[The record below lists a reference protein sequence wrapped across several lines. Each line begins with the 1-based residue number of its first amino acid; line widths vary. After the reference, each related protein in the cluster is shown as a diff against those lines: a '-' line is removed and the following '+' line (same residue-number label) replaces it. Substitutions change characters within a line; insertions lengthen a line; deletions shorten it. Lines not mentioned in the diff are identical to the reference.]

1 MKKAR
6 HIFTMA
12 LVLVLLLS
20 NTVSALAVETHSNK
34 SSTEAISFV
43 YKGDIEIIITE
54 ESADNLVIL
63 REYHD
68 GILVDTLRYKPD
80 SYPEVADF
88 SSNARSNPYLSNS
101 TALGSV
107 YYNVQGYSNQIRMD
121 LRYKFDGSPKQT
133 TYTIKNR
140 YASLLALSTDIGA
153 ALFMPAALTAT
164 IAQKL
169 VSWGILKVV
178 TSGIERVSSST
189 LSSSAQNEYL
199 YAYVPEQAP
208 DQAEVSKI
216 FSGTTY
222 TINETNSVYTG
233 EIFYSGYT
241 SAGWGT
247 TAMGANLGNN
257 FFVNYSSVA
266 RWVK

>member
-6 HIFTMA
+6 HIFTIA
-12 LVLVLLLS
+12 LVLVLLLT
-20 NTVSALAVETHSNK
+20 NTVSALAVDTHSNN
-34 SSTEAISFV
+34 SSTEAISYV
-43 YKGDIEIIITE
+43 YKGNIEIIITE
-54 ESADNLVIL
+54 ESTDNLVIL

-68 GILVDTLRYKPD
+68 GILVDTLSYKTD
-80 SYPEVADF
+80 NRQEVASF
-88 SSNARSNPYLSNS
+88 SSGVRSNPYLSNS

-121 LRYKFDGSPKQT
+121 LRYKFDGPPKQT

-140 YASLLALSTDIGA
+140 YASLLALSTDIGT

-164 IAQKL
+164 IAKKL
-169 VSWGILKVV
+169 LSWGVVKAV
-178 TSGIERVSSST
+178 TSGIERVFSST
-189 LSSSAQNEYL
+189 LSASAQNEYL

-208 DQAEVSKI
+208 DQAEVSKT

-233 EIFYSGYT
+233 EVFYSGYT

-247 TAMGANLGNN
+247 TGMGANLGNN

>member
-6 HIFTMA
+6 QIFTIA
-12 LVLVLLLS
+12 LVLLLLLS
-20 NTVSALAVETHSNK
+20 NTVSALAVETRSYKSN
-34 SSTEAISFV
+34 TETISFA

-54 ESADNLVIL
+54 ELVDNMVIL

-68 GILVDTLRYKPD
+68 GLIVDTLRYKPED
-80 SYPEVADF
+80 SSEVANF
-88 SSNARSNPYLSNS
+88 SRSNPYLSNS

-121 LRYKFDGSPKQT
+121 LRYKLDGSPKKT
-133 TYTIKNR
+133 TYTIKNK
-140 YASLLALSTDIGA
+140 YASLLALSVDIGA
-153 ALFMPAALTAT
+153 ALFMPEALAAT

-169 VSWGILKVV
+169 LSWGIVKAI
-178 TSGIERVSSST
+178 TSGIERVYSST
-189 LSSSAQNEYL
+189 LSCSAQDEYL

-208 DQAEVSKI
+208 DQAEVSKT

-233 EIFYSGYT
+233 EVFYSGYT

-247 TAMGANLGNN
+247 AAMGANLGNN

>member
-6 HIFTMA
+6 RIFTMA

-20 NTVSALAVETHSNK
+20 NTASALAVETRSNK
-34 SSTEAISFV
+34 SSTETISFV

-54 ESADNLVIL
+54 ESVDSMVIL
-63 REYHD
+63 REYHE

-80 SYPEVADF
+80 DCSEVANF
-88 SSNARSNPYLSNS
+88 SSSSRSNPYLSNS

-121 LRYKFDGSPKQT
+121 LRYKLDGSPKQT
-133 TYTIKNR
+133 TYTIKNK
-140 YASLLALSTDIGA
+140 YASLLALSIDIGA
-153 ALFMPAALTAT
+153 ALLMPAALTAT

-169 VSWGILKVV
+169 LSWGIVKAI
-178 TSGIERVSSST
+178 TSGIERVYSST
-189 LSSSAQNEYL
+189 LSCSAQNEYL

-208 DQAEVSKI
+208 DQAEVSKT

-233 EIFYSGYT
+233 EVSYSGYT

-247 TAMGANLGNN
+247 AEMGANLGNN